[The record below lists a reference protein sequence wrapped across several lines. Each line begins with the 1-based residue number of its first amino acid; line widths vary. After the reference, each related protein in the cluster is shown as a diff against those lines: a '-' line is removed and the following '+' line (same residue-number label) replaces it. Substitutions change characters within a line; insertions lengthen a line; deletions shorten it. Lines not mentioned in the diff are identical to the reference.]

1 MSHGQCSLGVNVA
14 HQINVAAS
22 DISFQ
27 CNDGETV
34 LDAAER
40 AGFALPYSCRKGVCA
55 ECVGEVVNVE
65 GTEKALFCRTRP
77 TTDLTIVPR
86 KIEKRGH
93 ITRKKVDASVFR
105 IMQPT
110 PDVTVLQ
117 LRLPIGVRA
126 KFRAGQYLQVHL
138 DENTVRNYSM
148 ANPPHQNDSVHLH
161 VRHVPGGRFSDGVLK
176 ELGVGSK
183 VRIELPYGEFFF
195 RDESTKPVI
204 LVATGTG
211 FAPVK
216 SIIEDA
222 LKRKLAR
229 PLKLYWGARSER
241 DLYFLDLARK
251 WQDEGHVKFVPVLS
265 NPGATWAGRTG
276 FVHRAVVAD
285 HSSLA
290 TYQVYACGNP
300 AMTRAAREEFMRAG
314 LPEEE
319 FFCDA
324 FVQTDMLET
333 EAS

>member
-1 MSHGQCSLGVNVA
+1 VNVA
-14 HQINVAAS
+14 HHINVAAS

-55 ECVGEVVNVE
+55 ECVGEVLNAE
-65 GTEKALFCRTRP
+65 GTEKALFCCTRP

-86 KIEKRGH
+86 KIEKRER
-93 ITRKKVDASVFR
+93 IARKKVDASVFR
-105 IMQPT
+105 ITQPA

-138 DENTVRNYSM
+138 DDNTVRNYSM

-161 VRHVPGGRFSDGVLK
+161 VRRVPGGRFSDGVLK
-176 ELGVGSK
+176 ELAVGSK
-183 VRIELPYGEFFF
+183 LRIELPYGEFFF
-195 RDESTKPVI
+195 RDGSTKPVI

-222 LKRKLAR
+222 LKRKFAR
-229 PLKLYWGARSER
+229 PLKLYWGARNES

-251 WQDEGHVKFVPVLS
+251 WHVEGHVELVPVLS
-265 NPGATWAGRTG
+265 HPDAIWAGRTG
-276 FVHRAVVAD
+276 LVHRAVLSD
-285 HSSLA
+285 HPSLTA
-290 TYQVYACGNP
+290 YQVYACGNP
-300 AMTRAAREEFMRAG
+300 AMTRAARTEFIRAG
-314 LPEEE
+314 LLEDE

-324 FVQTDMLET
+324 FVQTDVLET
-333 EAS
+333 VL